1 MYLCE
6 NISTCRQVHR
16 PLPGHEWVFKVN
28 LVSQDHPGLGG
39 SGLESQLE
47 ALAVLVGHCCKGDC
61 SLFYGD
67 RVVFV
72 PPTKVTSSPLNT
84 VIPKISHLLFGD
96 TLLLFFGRETSGQR
110 QVHMSTQG
118 NLLT

>member
-1 MYLCE
+1 MYPRE

-96 TLLLFFGRETSGQR
+96 TL
-110 QVHMSTQG
+110 
-118 NLLT
+118 

>member
-1 MYLCE
+1 M
-6 NISTCRQVHR
+6 RR
-16 PLPGHEWVFKVN
+16 PLPGHEQVFKVN
-28 LVSQDHPGLGG
+28 LVPQDYPGLGG
-39 SGLESQLE
+39 SELVSQLE
-47 ALAVLVGHCCKGDC
+47 APAVLVGHCCKGDC

-96 TLLLFFGRETSGQR
+96 TL
-110 QVHMSTQG
+110 
-118 NLLT
+118 

>member
-1 MYLCE
+1 MFQCHSFFYE
-6 NISTCRQVHR
+6 ATCIHVKTSLHTTRCIDPSLGMNGCSRLTWCPRIIPVW
-16 PLPGHEWVFKVN
+16 EAV
-28 LVSQDHPGLGG
+28 GLH
-39 SGLESQLE
+39 QLE

-84 VIPKISHLLFGD
+84 VIPKISH
-96 TLLLFFGRETSGQR
+96 
-110 QVHMSTQG
+110 
-118 NLLT
+118 